1 MLNVRL
7 NDNLENRLT
16 KVAMFTDRTK
26 SYITKKALETY
37 LEDIE
42 FFMETKERFEDPNS
56 EYIDFEEFKKKFD

>member
-7 NDNLENRLT
+7 NENLENRLT
-16 KVAMFTDRTK
+16 KVALFTDRTK

-42 FFMETKERFEDPNS
+42 FFMETKERFEDPNA